1 MTLLILAVVSML
13 VQQAFAY
20 MSGLVM
26 PVAAPAAARDLHVD
40 PALIGVFTGLV
51 FFASMFSHVSCG
63 AFIQRHGA
71 LRISQISLCAM
82 AAGLLIVS
90 TGILPLIALGALII
104 GMGTA
109 PSTPASSQILARLSP
124 PHLAPLLFSIKQTGV
139 PVGAMLAGAIVPLSV
154 AAFGWRGAFY
164 VAAALCL
171 VLAVILQPLRAPF
184 DRDRNPKARFSA
196 MAVLGTIRDVLRAP
210 ELRVM
215 AIAAFAFV
223 GLQSVFA
230 SFFVIYLTQAL
241 AHDLQ
246 TAGFAFSI
254 AQGAAIPARIFWGWI
269 AGRLSAAR
277 MVLAGLGFG
286 MAAASVLLGL
296 TGASWSLALIIAAG
310 CAYTCTAVS
319 WHGVLLAEVARVAPR
334 DQISGMT
341 GGVLAFGSAGMM
353 SFPLVFSA
361 ILAAT
366 GSYTLG
372 FFLAAVPALIAALLL
387 FRRT

>member
-296 TGASWSLALIIAAG
+296 TGASWSLPLIVAAG

>member
-26 PVAAPAAARDLHVD
+26 PVAAPAVAAALDLD
-40 PALIGVFTGLV
+40 PALVGVFTGLV

-71 LRISQISLCAM
+71 LRISQLSLCAT
-82 AAGLLIVS
+82 AAGLIIVS
-90 TGILPLIALGALII
+90 TGSLPLIALGALII

-139 PVGAMLAGAIVPLSV
+139 PVGAMLAGAIVPFSV
-154 AAFGWRGAFY
+154 AAFGWRGAFF
-164 VAAALCL
+164 VSAGICLALAL
-171 VLAVILQPLRAPF
+171 LLQPLRASF
-184 DRDRNPKARFSA
+184 DRDRNPDARFSA
-196 MAVLGTIRDVLRAP
+196 AAVLGTIRDVLRAP
-210 ELRVM
+210 ALRVM
-215 AIAAFAFV
+215 AIASFAFV

-241 AHDLQ
+241 AHDLK
-246 TAGFAFSI
+246 TAGFAFSVSQ
-254 AQGAAIPARIFWGWI
+254 AAAIPARIFWGWL

-277 MVLAGLGFG
+277 AVLAGLGIG

-296 TGASWSLALIIAAG
+296 SGAGWSLSLIIAAG

-334 DQISGMT
+334 EQVSGMT

-353 SFPLVFSA
+353 SFPLVFSG

-366 GSYTLG
+366 GSFTLG
-372 FFLAAVPALIAALLL
+372 FVIAAVPALIAAVLL

>member
-26 PVAAPAAARDLHVD
+26 PVAAPAAAKALDVD

-63 AFIQRHGA
+63 AFIQRHGP

-82 AAGLLIVS
+82 ATGLLIVS
-90 TGILPLIALGALII
+90 TGSLPLIALGALII

-154 AAFGWRGAFY
+154 AAFGWRGAFF
-164 VAAALCL
+164 VAAAMCL
-171 VLAVILQPLRAPF
+171 TLAVILQPLRAPF
-184 DRDRNPKARFSA
+184 DRERNPNARFSA

-241 AHDLQ
+241 SHDLQ

-277 MVLAGLGFG
+277 MVLAGLGIG

-296 TGASWSLALIIAAG
+296 TGATWSLPAIIAAG

-334 DQISGMT
+334 EQISGMT

-361 ILAAT
+361 ILATT
-366 GSYTLG
+366 GSFTIG
-372 FFLAAVPALIAALLL
+372 FLFAAVPALIAALML
-387 FRRT
+387 FRR

>member
-1 MTLLILAVVSML
+1 MTLLILAVISML

-26 PVAAPAAARDLHVD
+26 PVAAPAAAKALDVD

-63 AFIQRHGA
+63 AFIQRHGP

-90 TGILPLIALGALII
+90 TGSLPLIALGALII

-154 AAFGWRGAFY
+154 AAFGWRGAFF
-164 VAAALCL
+164 VAAAMCL
-171 VLAVILQPLRAPF
+171 ALTVILQPLRAPF
-184 DRDRNPKARFSA
+184 DRERNPNARFSA

-246 TAGFAFSI
+246 TAGLAFSI
-254 AQGAAIPARIFWGWI
+254 AQGAAIPARIFWGWV
-269 AGRLSAAR
+269 AGRMSAAR
-277 MVLAGLGFG
+277 AVLAGLGIG

-296 TGASWSLALIIAAG
+296 TGSTWSLPAIIAAG

-319 WHGVLLAEVARVAPR
+319 WHGVLLAEVARVSPR
-334 DQISGMT
+334 EQISGMT

-353 SFPLVFSA
+353 SFPLAFSG

-366 GSYTLG
+366 GSYTIG
-372 FFLAAVPALIAALLL
+372 FLLAAVPALVAALLL
-387 FRRT
+387 FRRA